1 MERRRQFIATVA
13 TGLTIGSLAG
23 CSSQGS
29 GNDTTSQYPE
39 YTDVPDAA
47 EEYLSNTS
55 NYDGTGI
62 DAREADEVSVT
73 VGAQGNG
80 SFWAFSPPVVAI
92 SQGTTVVWE
101 WNGKGGSHNVVSK
114 DDRDPLDSGTS
125 VTSSSKTYEY
135 TFEDPGTYL
144 YVCIPHRIQ
153 GMKGAVIVE

>member
-1 MERRRQFIATVA
+1 MERRRQFISALA
-13 TGLTIGSLAG
+13 TGLAIGPLAG
-23 CSSQGS
+23 CTSQGS
-29 GNDTTSQYPE
+29 NDDTTTEYPE
-39 YTDVPDAA
+39 YTDVPESV

-55 NYDGTGI
+55 NYEGAGV
-62 DAREADEVSVT
+62 DARDADEVSVT

-80 SFWAFSPPVVAI
+80 SFWAFGPPVVAI

-114 DDRDPLDSGTS
+114 DDREPLDSGTA

-135 TFEDPGTYL
+135 TFEESGTYL

-153 GMKGAVIVE
+153 GMKGAIIVE